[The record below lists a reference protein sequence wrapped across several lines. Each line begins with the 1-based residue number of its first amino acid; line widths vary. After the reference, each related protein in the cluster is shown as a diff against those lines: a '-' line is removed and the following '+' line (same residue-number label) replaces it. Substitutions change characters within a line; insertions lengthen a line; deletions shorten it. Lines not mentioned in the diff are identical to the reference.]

1 MEEKNYYIA
10 VKFRER
16 PNTHLTLGYFKELNP
31 TELQEL
37 VEKVGRVMTSNLPR
51 WEFEVSFTE
60 EGWFGPKN
68 TVRVLRSEYRGW
80 PVYFLDLINIRVAG
94 RSASTKYEWTPH
106 VTTDEDRLDLTAVS
120 ICVMYKKRTIVEWGL
135 SKRQ

>member
-10 VKFRER
+10 VKFQER
-16 PNTHLTLGYFKELNP
+16 PGLHLTLGYFKGLMP

-37 VEKVGRVMTSNLPR
+37 VEEVGRVMTSHLPR

-68 TVRVLRSEYRGW
+68 TVRVLRSKYKGW
-80 PVYFLDLINIRVAG
+80 PVYFMDLINIRVAG
-94 RSASTKYEWTPH
+94 KSASTKYGWTPH

-120 ICVMYKKRTIVEWGL
+120 ICIMHKKRTITRWEL
-135 SKRQ
+135 SHV